1 MSVRVSGNDSDML
14 CDNCRQ
20 NNYARVGIHSNVK
33 STVHYMVMCFSCNYR
48 TVKKLSTKRNL

>member
-20 NNYARVGIHSNVK
+20 NNYTRVGIHSNVK
-33 STVHYMVMCFSCNYR
+33 STIHYMVMCFSCNYR

>member
-20 NNYARVGIHSNVK
+20 NNYTRVGIHSNVK
-33 STVHYMVMCFSCNYR
+33 STVHYMVMCFSCSYR